1 MIMTV
6 RELYEALCAIIPS
19 SLSCEWDRD
28 GLECCPEPEREVK
41 RIIVAL
47 DVTDKVIDTA
57 ICENADVIVSHHPI
71 FFGGLSG
78 VNSLTVDG
86 AKAVKLVKANIA
98 TMSFHTRLDAL
109 CGGVNDTLAALI
121 GLRGVEVIGS
131 EGIARI
137 GELERELDAMAF
149 AEYVKK
155 ALSCGEGE
163 KEAHVALCPA
173 GKAVKRVAL
182 VGGSGGSDIK
192 LAYANGADTYLT
204 GELKHHE
211 RLMAA
216 ELGINLLAAGHFFT
230 EYPVC
235 AFIEKTLKGICP
247 NANISTVFS
256 NTVIEL

>member
-1 MIMTV
+1 MTV
-6 RELYEALCAIIPS
+6 KELYEALCAIIPP

-28 GLECCPEPEREVK
+28 GLECCPEPCKEVK
-41 RIIVAL
+41 KIIVAL

-57 ICENADVIVSHHPI
+57 ICEGADVIVSHHPI

-78 VNSLTVDG
+78 VNAMTVDG
-86 AKAVKLVKANIA
+86 AKAVKLIRANIA

-121 GLRGVEVIGS
+121 GLHGVEVIGS

-137 GELERELDAMAF
+137 GELDGELDAVAF
-149 AEYVKK
+149 AKKVKR
-155 ALSCGEGE
+155 ALSSGDGER
-163 KEAHVALCPA
+163 EAHVALCPA
-173 GKAVKRVAL
+173 GRAVKRVAL

-192 LAYANGADTYLT
+192 LAHASGADTYLT

-247 NANISTVFS
+247 DADVSRVFS
-256 NTVIEL
+256 NTIIEL